1 MGQLHDRMKEDL
13 VLSGYSPSTTKIY
26 LIYARKFAKHF
37 MRSPVEMGEC
47 EVRSFLLHLL
57 EKERISRSTLRQIR
71 AALYFLYTITLHRPC
86 EVGYIPS
93 PKKKHLLPVVLSHEE
108 VNALLCAVHS
118 IKYRAIIMAMY
129 ATGLRI
135 SEACQLQVGDIDSK
149 RMLIRVRLGKGQKD
163 RYTLLS
169 PRLLAFLRKYWKTE
183 KPPTWLFPGTRGT
196 GHIHTASVRIVF
208 KKAIELAGIKKQ
220 VSPHVLRHSF
230 ATHLLEAGV
239 DIMVIKELLGHESI
253 RTTKV
258 YTHVSKKHIAG
269 VKSPL
274 DRLPNSASAFPD

>member
-1 MGQLHDRMKEDL
+1 
-13 VLSGYSPSTTKIY
+13 
-26 LIYARKFAKHF
+26 
-37 MRSPVEMGEC
+37 
-47 EVRSFLLHLL
+47 
-57 EKERISRSTLRQIR
+57 
-71 AALYFLYTITLHRPC
+71 
-86 EVGYIPS
+86 
-93 PKKKHLLPVVLSHEE
+93 
-108 VNALLCAVHS
+108 
-118 IKYRAIIMAMY
+118 
-129 ATGLRI
+129 
-135 SEACQLQVGDIDSK
+135 
-149 RMLIRVRLGKGQKD
+149 
-163 RYTLLS
+163 
-169 PRLLAFLRKYWKTE
+169 
-183 KPPTWLFPGTRGT
+183 
-196 GHIHTASVRIVF
+196 VRIVF